1 MAITKW
7 VASSRGTNPETPVS
21 AQSIANNAAYLSA
34 EIENATSLDLV
45 ADLMVKA
52 NFSVAP
58 TVNTS
63 IDLYL
68 VRQNGAGTPIYEDA
82 SVTGPILARNGYVG
96 SLVLRAVTGDQ
107 IAIITDVPLPPR
119 GHKWLAYNN
128 GTGQTATVTVTED
141 CRRTQTV

>member
-7 VASSRGTNPETPVS
+7 VASSRTTNPETPVS
-21 AQSIANNAAYLSA
+21 AQSVANNAAYLSA

-45 ADLMVKA
+45 ADVMLKV

-63 IDLYL
+63 IDVYL

-82 SVTGPILARNGYVG
+82 STTGPVTPKNSYIG
-96 SLVLRAVTGDQ
+96 SIVLRAVTGDQ
-107 IAIITDVPLPPR
+107 VALISDVAIPPR
-119 GHKWLAYNN
+119 GHKFMCVNN
-128 GTGQTATVTVTED
+128 GTGQTGTVTLTAD
-141 CRRTQTV
+141 YRRTQTV